1 MGDREANRR
10 ASGLASH
17 SPTLAAAR
25 PVPPHEGEGSRESA
39 PLALLATDR
48 NARRIYA
55 LDAAARAVGLFAG
68 QKATD
73 AAALVPELETHD
85 ADPAADAAALEA
97 LCDWCVRFSPAVA
110 VDGLDGLLLDITGVS
125 HLWDGEAAM
134 ANDLLGRMAGNGI
147 AARAAVANT
156 AGTAWAL
163 ARFGRAD
170 LTVVPS
176 GAEARALSPLPITAL
191 RLDEAA
197 AAQLPRLGLTR
208 IDRILGLPR
217 AQLTRR
223 FGAGVV
229 LRLDQ
234 ALGRTGEALTFRRP
248 PAPWFDRLAFAEP
261 ISVLDDLVR
270 AAGDI
275 AERLCDRLR
284 VEGQGARRFELVFH
298 RVDGK
303 GFPARVGLSVA
314 GRDARVLT
322 RLFAPRLE
330 AVDPGFGIDAVT
342 LSADGVE
349 PMSAAQH
356 RLDAGR
362 AAMAEE
368 SVAALVDRL
377 ANRLGEDAVW
387 RAEVFESHVPERAV
401 RAAPAV
407 STPAPDGWDP
417 DKPRP
422 VRLFPHPEAI
432 EAMAVVPDEPP
443 MTFTWRGLRRRVV
456 RSEGPE
462 RISEEWW
469 RKPID
474 DVGPA
479 FVRDYYRVED
489 ETGGRY
495 WLFRAGLWGD
505 PDNPPRWWL
514 HGVFA

>member
-1 MGDREANRR
+1 MGDQDANRR
-10 ASGLASH
+10 APGLASH

-25 PVPPHEGEGSRESA
+25 PVPPHKGEGDSSA
-39 PLALLATDR
+39 PRALLFTDR

-55 LDAAARAVGLFAG
+55 LDAAARALGLFAG

-73 AAALVPELETHD
+73 AAALVPELLTAD

-110 VDGLDGLLLDITGVS
+110 VDGLEGLFLDISGVS
-125 HLWDGEAAM
+125 HLWGGEAAM
-134 ANDLLGRMAGNGI
+134 AGDLLRRMAANGI
-147 AARAAVANT
+147 PARAAVADT
-156 AGTAWAL
+156 AGMAWAV
-163 ARFGRAD
+163 ARYNGAE
-170 LTVVPS
+170 LTLVPS
-176 GAEARALSPLPITAL
+176 GAEARALAPLPISAL
-191 RLDEAA
+191 RLDETA

-234 ALGRTGEALTFRRP
+234 ALGRAGEALTFRRP
-248 PAPWFDRLAFAEP
+248 PSPWFDRLTFAEP

-275 AERLCDRLR
+275 AARLCERLR
-284 VEGQGARRFELVFH
+284 VEGKGARRFELTFH
-298 RVDGK
+298 RLDGRAC
-303 GFPARVGLSVA
+303 PSTVGLSVA
-314 GRDARVLT
+314 GRDAKVLT

-330 AVDPGFGIDAVT
+330 AIDPGFGIEVVT
-342 LSADGVE
+342 LSAEGVE
-349 PMSAAQH
+349 VLSAAQH

-362 AAMAEE
+362 AALAEE

-377 ANRLGEDAVW
+377 ANRLGEGAVW

-407 STPAPDGWDP
+407 SAPAVEGWDP
-417 DKPRP
+417 DRPRP
-422 VRLFPHPEAI
+422 IRLFPHPEAI
-432 EAMAVVPDEPP
+432 TALAELPDEPP
-443 MTFTWRGLRRRVV
+443 VTFTWRGQRRRVV

-489 ETGGRY
+489 EAGGRF
-495 WLFRAGLWGD
+495 WLFRAGLYGD
-505 PDNPPRWWL
+505 PESPPRWWM